1 MDGAATIGSECAFGA
16 GDAEQPEPM
25 PELGI
30 DYSEM
35 PDDEYSSDEEQ
46 SEAEEEDPSDAE
58 EEPSDDDEEPD
69 EEQSEAEE
77 EDPSDSE
84 RFDALPDAFEEGT
97 FVYSKERKAVAFRA
111 NLQQTQQNVVKG
123 TARTALGKARALD
136 KSIEKILQARED
148 DPGACI
154 QLYAEAMQNDTI
166 ASNPAVANS
175 LLVAVIT
182 AHERRCAQARSA
194 VDAKELE
201 SKRLKELT
209 QVEKDIAKFYEAIQ
223 QAIDSNKKPSTRTAK
238 ALEKRLARREKLQ
251 ELLGFTTQQRESTPQ
266 PTRAKRA
273 FVDDD
278 KSADEAGPAQPPKR
292 THVEA

>member
-1 MDGAATIGSECAFGA
+1 MDGVTTSGIECAFGA

-35 PDDEYSSDEEQ
+35 PNDEYSSDEEQ

-58 EEPSDDDEEPD
+58 EEPSDDEEEPD

-77 EDPSDSE
+77 EEPSDAE

-175 LLVAVIT
+175 LLVAVIA
-182 AHERRCAQARSA
+182 AHERRCAQAVSA
-194 VDAKELE
+194 VDAKKLRM
-201 SKRLKELT
+201 KRLKELT
-209 QVEKDIAKFYEAIQ
+209 EAEKLIQKYKEAT
-223 QAIDSNKKPSTRTAK
+223 APSVRTLK
-238 ALEKRLARREKLQ
+238 ALEKKLARRQKLQ
-251 ELLGFTTQQRESTPQ
+251 ELLGFTTEEREPTPE
-266 PTRAKRA
+266 PTREKRT

-278 KSADEAGPAQPPKR
+278 EPADEAGPAQPPKR
-292 THVEA
+292 AHVEE